1 MRYQLL
7 GPSGLRVSELCLGT
21 MSFGEAWGFGAD
33 EKQSHQILDAFAEAG
48 GNFVDT
54 ANAYHEG
61 QSEEILGSFLPQIDL
76 PSTAPYRRPAVAP
89 SG

>member
-1 MRYQLL
+1 MRYRLL
-7 GPSGLRVSELCLGT
+7 GPSGLRVSEVCLGT

-54 ANAYHEG
+54 A
-61 QSEEILGSFLPQIDL
+61 
-76 PSTAPYRRPAVAP
+76 
-89 SG
+89 